1 MDQALGIST
10 LEKLYMVRRL
20 FGEGEE
26 DGGGGGGT
34 GIELSGGGWRVG
46 TSKIDNML
54 LTFLNGLA
62 RH

>member
-26 DGGGGGGT
+26 DGGGGGG
-34 GIELSGGGWRVG
+34 IEWRRVEGG
-46 TSKIDNML
+46 D
-54 LTFLNGLA
+54 
-62 RH
+62 